1 MLGSNEPTFVLARY
15 FYGYK
20 KYFDYRSQLDTG
32 SDICLMSNSVIR
44 DRGLTHLITG
54 KQQTLIGI
62 GNNPIKSFGQ
72 ITFNVSLD
80 TCSFPR
86 ITFDV
91 LDNCP
96 VPVLIGRSL
105 IQERVTEAQFDWA
118 ESVVRVFRKHGNDYM
133 KGSFPILDN
142 KIVLSGTALGDQLKN
157 RIS

>member
-62 GNNPIKSFGQ
+62 GNNPIKSLGQ
-72 ITFNVSLD
+72 ITLDVSLD

-96 VPVLIGRSL
+96 VPVLIGRFL

-118 ESVVRVFRKHGNDYM
+118 ESVFRVFRKHGNDYIWIYICR
-133 KGSFPILDN
+133 FFVN
-142 KIVLSGTALGDQLKN
+142 CLSK
-157 RIS
+157 S